1 MASQGTSAGGLTKF
15 AVFPKLPKEL
25 KLMIWKKALP
35 GPRVVELEYHQNDND
50 GDGDGDG
57 DDDGDDDDDDDD
69 DGNDDDNDGEFI
81 MQGHFTSPC
90 PIPVILSVCQES
102 RTEAQNQYELSFP
115 SIGSGPKVY
124 FNPSIDTL
132 VLSWRGAF
140 TNAAIAAARNDI
152 FGKVEHIC
160 FASWEFGYALA
171 LLDNLD
177 HIDAYPSAKT
187 ITVASDFYGPGEGL
201 DQPSIEEDE
210 FTMDEQSLC
219 AAKID
224 DFLMRFVERH
234 PNRTVPTVL
243 VRSINRHE

>member
-1 MASQGTSAGGLTKF
+1 MASQGTSAGGPAKF
-15 AVFPKLPKEL
+15 ALFPNLPKEL
-25 KLMIWKKALP
+25 KLMIWKMALP
-35 GPRVVELEYHQNDND
+35 GPRVVELEYHQNDDDEDND
-50 GDGDGDG
+50 EDNDEDEDEDE
-57 DDDGDDDDDDDD
+57 DDDGDD
-69 DGNDDDNDGEFI
+69 GGFI
-81 MQGHFTSPC
+81 MQGHFTSSC

-102 RTEAQNQYELSFP
+102 RTEAQYQYELSFP

-140 TNAAIAAARNDI
+140 TNAAIAAARSDI
-152 FGKVEHIC
+152 FGEVEHVC

-177 HIDAYPSAKT
+177 NIDAYPRAKT
-187 ITVASDFYGPGEGL
+187 ITIASDYYGPGEGP

-210 FTMDEQSLC
+210 FTMDEQSLF

-234 PNRTVPTVL
+234 PNRMVPTVL